1 MEKHLEEEID
11 DVLDLDQAPVMR
23 SWGSLMDLREGENSE
38 GEPTDVE
45 EKENDKLDQAPVM
58 RSWGSLMDLQNGEQ
72 AEGEEPSAKDCS
84 PQLDLPH
91 SEVKEEKN
99 DDKTDPASVMC
110 SGSVTDLLI
119 EKEQEVEADNID
131 KEKSD
136 VLPTKSDTDSTKS
149 EDKGAV
155 GKNTI
160 IFQNTTRVWKP
171 KLRRPTFVNQNFT
184 PSLKK
189 GEIEHPTAD
198 TTKADY
204 GPVNCTPRCK
214 NAQLERPTADT
225 TKADY
230 GPVNCT
236 PRCKNAQLE
245 RPTADT
251 TKADYGPVKRK
262 RKMSNINMEERV
274 CLPTKRKTGHIN
286 MDERG
291 GMPKNMDERG
301 GMPKDMDERG
311 GMPKKRK
318 ITFEKFTPKR
328 EERKRE
334 RQHHWNHPQNHTG
347 KWKKNKQAWLNNG
360 FFTWN
365 KPTVQVTIE
374 MRPERSFQQKWSW
387 PKSRSRFRPY

>member
-1 MEKHLEEEID
+1 MTAAGTGTGGQYDGYWHRPSLSLSVREK
-11 DVLDLDQAPVMR
+11 
-23 SWGSLMDLREGENSE
+23 
-38 GEPTDVE
+38 
-45 EKENDKLDQAPVM
+45 
-58 RSWGSLMDLQNGEQ
+58 
-72 AEGEEPSAKDCS
+72 
-84 PQLDLPH
+84 
-91 SEVKEEKN
+91 
-99 DDKTDPASVMC
+99 
-110 SGSVTDLLI
+110 SVTDLLI

-136 VLPTKSDTDSTKS
+136 VLPTKSDTDATKS

-230 GPVNCT
+230 GPV
-236 PRCKNAQLE
+236 
-245 RPTADT
+245 
-251 TKADYGPVKRK
+251 KRK
-262 RKMSNINMEERV
+262 RDMSNINMEERG
-274 CLPTKRKTGHIN
+274 CLPKKRKTGHIN
-286 MDERG
+286 IDERG

-301 GMPKDMDERG
+301 GMPKDMEERG

-318 ITFEKFTPKR
+318 ISKLLAVINSQFILFR
-328 EERKRE
+328 ESKNIWNLDISILRKLMLCDPLLYTKLLESAALRLE
-334 RQHHWNHPQNHTG
+334 
-347 KWKKNKQAWLNNG
+347 L
-360 FFTWN
+360 
-365 KPTVQVTIE
+365 PTCRAVILGLT
-374 MRPERSFQQKWSW
+374 M
-387 PKSRSRFRPY
+387 